1 MLIVAITVAAI
12 LVGAIVL
19 HYVETNLMESAGD
32 SLTLAAIDIADKL
45 DMEMA
50 ERYADI
56 QMLSRALVFQGRD
69 HLAKKQRLLALLE
82 IYPVYRW
89 AGVTDEK
96 GRILV
101 ATDEASQG
109 LDMSEAPGFLAM
121 RANQRAVI
129 QNPVRDDAGVSVVT
143 FVSPINDVRG
153 RFIGAIVSRVVLP
166 VLEDTFVHSI
176 NALHMHWGTGA
187 HIEYLFLDQDGN
199 VFVDSILLSRPPNSA

>member
-1 MLIVAITVAAI
+1 MKRKTSSSDSWLSALIVAIAVTAI
-12 LVGAIVL
+12 LAGAIIL
-19 HYVETNLMESAGD
+19 HYVETKLVESAGN
-32 SLTLAAIDIADKL
+32 SLMLAAVDIADKL

-56 QMLSRALVFQGRD
+56 QMLSQALVFQGSD

-109 LDMSEAPGFLAM
+109 LDMSEEPGFLAV
-121 RANQRAVI
+121 RAT
-129 QNPVRDDAGVSVVT
+129 PLG
-143 FVSPINDVRG
+143 
-153 RFIGAIVSRVVLP
+153 
-166 VLEDTFVHSI
+166 
-176 NALHMHWGTGA
+176 
-187 HIEYLFLDQDGN
+187 
-199 VFVDSILLSRPPNSA
+199 